1 MMDPGED
8 VAQPGVR
15 GWLSGFVRSDNSGRV
30 FYGWRLVAVGFLV
43 ILVGRQLGETGA
55 LTAYSAH
62 LREYVGD
69 GLEWYSVVT
78 LVGGAAGL
86 LALPFLGSAIDR
98 IGPRRVVRIGLALV
112 GVTVLLTAVPVR
124 GIQVLALT
132 STGGLGLVGIYLPT
146 ITTLNHWF
154 RRRLVVALAAL
165 FFAVAIAAAIVDF
178 AVPLLADVVD
188 WRIVMVAVGLIV
200 LAATPVLSRAAR
212 DHPEDSGERPDG
224 LGAAPDLS
232 IPNYAWREALQS
244 GQFWMLAAAICCTSA
259 VESIAHVYATPA
271 IVDRGV
277 VFDTVRDIRGLD
289 SYLTIPFILAGGL
302 LGYRWPIR
310 YVLSGA
316 AIATAIGIGMMF
328 IGHMLE
334 FIIATLLLAA
344 ASGASVAPGIAAVGN
359 YFGRRN
365 FAAITATIFLLH
377 YLAAFPLLP
386 TVGWLWGVGL
396 GGSVFLA
403 IASAALSL
411 IGAGLFFRMGQPRLS
426 PTQMAANS
434 SIS

>member
-1 MMDPGED
+1 MEPAGPDYRRGMT
-8 VAQPGVR
+8 
-15 GWLSGFVRSDNSGRV
+15 GWLSDFIRSDNTGGV
-30 FYGWRLVAVGFLV
+30 FYGWRLVVVGFLV
-43 ILVGRQLGETGA
+43 ILVGRQIGETAA
-55 LTAYSAH
+55 LTAYSA
-62 LREYVGD
+62 LLYEYVGN
-69 GLEWYSVVT
+69 GAKWYSVVI
-78 LVGGAAGL
+78 LVGGAVGL
-86 LALPFLGSAIDR
+86 LALPFLGSAIDQ

-112 GVTVLLTAVPVR
+112 GVTVLLAAVPVR

-132 STGGLGLVGIYLPT
+132 ATGGLGLVGIYLPA

-178 AVPLLADVVD
+178 AVPLLADVVH

-200 LAATPVLSRAAR
+200 LAATPVLSRASR
-212 DHPEDSGERPDG
+212 DRPEDWGERPDG
-224 LGAAPDLS
+224 LGAVPDRS
-232 IPNYAWREALQS
+232 IPNYAWREALRS

-259 VESIAHVYATPA
+259 VESISHVYATPV

-277 VFDTVRDIRGLD
+277 ELDTVRDIRRLN
-289 SYLTIPFILAGGL
+289 SYLTIPFILAGGF

-328 IGHMLE
+328 IGQMLE
-334 FIIATLLLAA
+334 FLIATLLLAA
-344 ASGASVAPGIAAVGN
+344 AYGASVAPGIAAVGN

-365 FAAITATIFLLH
+365 FAAVTATIILLK

-386 TVGWLWGVGL
+386 AVGWLWSVWF
-396 GGSVFLA
+396 GGSSVVA
-403 IASAALSL
+403 VAAAALSL
-411 IGAGLFFRMGQPRLS
+411 IGAGLFFLMGQPRLS
-426 PTQMAANS
+426 PSQPAANS